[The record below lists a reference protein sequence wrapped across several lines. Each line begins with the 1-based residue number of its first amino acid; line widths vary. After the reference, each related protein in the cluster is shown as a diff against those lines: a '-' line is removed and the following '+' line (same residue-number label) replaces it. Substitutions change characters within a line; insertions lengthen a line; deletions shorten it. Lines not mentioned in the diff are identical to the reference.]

1 LLGDHHVERHVHHW
15 HHHHGL
21 EAVAGHLVSP
31 RHVAERPPHHEHAG
45 VGVAADPRPTFSP
58 RAQAALDRHGDGGR
72 RNVDL
77 LPRHRGEDVLKGIV
91 RLQEEVAE
99 HVGRGDD
106 LAVGLDVDGDQL
118 ASAYLELTAHPKL
131 LVVAR
136 GPPGPHV
143 SSCPVTER
151 RLRGTYAGR
160 VLNRAACSRVN
171 TLVLTSAAW
180 LSPRELGA
188 HLAL

>member
-1 LLGDHHVERHVHHW
+1 RDRD
-15 HHHHGL
+15 
-21 EAVAGHLVSP
+21 
-31 RHVAERPPHHEHAG
+31 G
-45 VGVAADPRPTFSP
+45 VGVEADHLHRFRP
-58 RAQAALDRHGDGGR
+58 RAETLLDGHRDVGR
-72 RNVDL
+72 RSVDV
-77 LPRHRGEDVLKGIV
+77 LPRQRCVDVLKGIV